1 MTTKY
6 TPGPWEAINSP
17 FTREDGTKAVFWDIR
32 EVGGRYLI
40 AIPPIHFAA
49 EEHKRIALLAAAAPE
64 LVEALRNL
72 CDGVANGSVGT
83 EFLTAR
89 ALLAK
94 IDVEQA

>member
-1 MTTKY
+1 MSDRHSDF
-6 TPGPWEAINSP
+6 EAYGI
-17 FTREDGTKAVFWDIR
+17 DQL
-32 EVGGRYLI
+32 VGDLMRDNQPDYW
-40 AIPPIHFAA
+40 
-49 EEHKRIALLAAAAPE
+49 E

-94 IDVEQA
+94 IDGEQP

>member
-6 TPGPWEAINSP
+6 TPGPWFVAEGGVCTRAAIEGNVICLEPEMPMRASLENWP
-17 FTREDGTKAVFWDIR
+17 ANAR
-32 EVGGRYLI
+32 LI
-40 AIPPIHFAA
+40 A
-49 EEHKRIALLAAAAPE
+49 ALPE

-94 IDVEQA
+94 IDGEQP